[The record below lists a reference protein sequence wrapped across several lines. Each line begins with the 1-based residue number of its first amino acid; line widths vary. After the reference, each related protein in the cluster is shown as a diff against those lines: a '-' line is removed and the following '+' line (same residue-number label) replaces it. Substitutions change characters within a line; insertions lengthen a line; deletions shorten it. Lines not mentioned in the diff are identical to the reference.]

1 MENTSAIKKTIE
13 QVYYLSELL
22 GAKIIANGK
31 KIGHF
36 SDVVIRDGDVAAEVT
51 HIVVTRPFGDPSLL
65 IPWER
70 VKTLDRREIVVDI
83 DDMVKFEAEPAS
95 DMILVK
101 DYIID
106 KKVLDMEGK
115 EVEVA
120 YDARMVIVN
129 GKLFMSDVDIS
140 RYGLMSRMGL
150 KWLAEFFYK
159 IASRMKNQTISWKY
173 VQPLPT
179 QLSSFKGNVKLKVIK
194 EKLSEIH
201 PADLA
206 DILEELDPEQRVT
219 VFRELETGH
228 ASDTLEE
235 IDPGVQ
241 RAILA
246 TLPGERIAQL
256 INEMTPGQAA
266 DVLAVLPSSEV
277 KPILELLN
285 KENAVKIESILEK
298 HDEKILNYA
307 TSYFLKFPPDMTV
320 RQAHDLYRKNV
331 SISDVVM
338 YIYVVD
344 KLGKLL
350 GVIDIRELMKAN
362 DDALLKDIMVDIV
375 AALSPSSTLREAS
388 AMFARYS
395 FRAIPVVD
403 DSNKILG
410 VVPYRDMMNLKHR
423 YLE

>member
-1 MENTSAIKKTIE
+1 MENNAGTKKTID
-13 QVYYLSELL
+13 QVYYLTELL
-22 GAKIIANGK
+22 GVKVTAKSK
-31 KIGHF
+31 KIGTF
-36 SDVVIRDGDVAAEVT
+36 SDVVVRDGDIAAEVT
-51 HIVVTRPFGDPSLL
+51 HIVATRPLGDASLF
-65 IPWER
+65 IPWTQ
-70 VKTLDRREIVVDI
+70 VKTFDKKEIVVDV
-83 DDMVKFEAEPAS
+83 DDPNKFAVEPSS

-106 KKVLDMEGK
+106 KKILDMEGK

-120 YDARMVIVN
+120 YDARMVIVT

-140 RYGLMSRMGL
+140 RYSLMSRMGL
-150 KWLAEFFYK
+150 KWLLGLSGKKDRAT
-159 IASRMKNQTISWKY
+159 IAWKY
-173 VQPLPT
+173 VQPLPS
-179 QLSSFKGNVKLKVIK
+179 QLSSFKGNVKLKILK

-206 DILEELDPEQRVT
+206 DILEELDPEQRVS

-241 RAILA
+241 RAIVSA
-246 TLPGERIAQL
+246 LPKERIAQL
-256 INEMTPGQAA
+256 VNEMTPGQAA
-266 DVLAVLPSSEV
+266 DVLAVLPSSEA

-285 KENAVKIESILEK
+285 KENAAKIQSILEK
-298 HDEKILNYA
+298 HEEKILNYA
-307 TSYFLKFPPDMTV
+307 TSYFLKFPPDITV
-320 RQAHDLYRKNV
+320 HQAHELFRKNA

-344 KLGKLL
+344 KTGKLL

-375 AALSPSSTLREAS
+375 AALTPSSTLREAS
-388 AMFARYS
+388 SMFTRYS

-403 DSNKILG
+403 EANKILG